1 MQAHHWSNLA
11 VVLIL
16 AGIVYICW
24 KVKHSEQWM
33 DAVRDFRR
41 KKLAMISFF
50 IFVVFFIIAIMD
62 SIAWIDPKN
71 DNAVTVTGQD
81 LVTASK
87 PRSILTRLFPIDFK
101 EATYSAPMAKTE
113 FYSPHPPLKY
123 PGRHYL
129 GTDLLGN
136 DVLYNTLGGVR
147 PALIIGGL
155 TTIILIPFAM
165 FFGILAG
172 YFGGKIDDLIQY
184 IYSTLASIPSLLL
197 LIALIMVMGRGIT
210 QICIALGITG
220 WVGVCRLLRGESLKV
235 RELEY
240 VQAARAL
247 GVNRFSIIFKHIVPN
262 VFHIVIIASVLNFSN
277 MVLSEAILAYLGVGL
292 DQSWGTMINKAR
304 DELSRSPVVW
314 WNLISASMGLFIL
327 VLSVNFIGDAIRDI
341 LDPKTKEI

>member
-1 MQAHHWSNLA
+1 MQAHHWSNITVA
-11 VVLIL
+11 LIL
-16 AGIVYICW
+16 IGIVYVCF
-24 KVKHSEQWM
+24 KVRKSEQWM

-41 KKLAMISFF
+41 KKLAMMSFF
-50 IFVVFFIIAIMD
+50 IFLVFFIIAILD
-62 SIAWIDPKN
+62 SIAWIDQKSEE
-71 DNAVTVTGQD
+71 TFTGQD
-81 LVTASK
+81 LVAASK
-87 PRSILTRLFPIDFK
+87 PRSILTRFFPIDFR
-101 EATYSAPMAKTE
+101 EASYSAPMAKTE
-113 FYSPHPPLKY
+113 FYSDLPLTY

-129 GTDLLGN
+129 GTDLVGN
-136 DVLYNTLGGVR
+136 DVLYNTLRGVR

-247 GVNRFSIIFKHIVPN
+247 GVNRFSIIFKHVVPN

-314 WNLISASMGLFIL
+314 WNLMSASMGLFIL